1 MNDFRL
7 SVGAEPTD
15 AYEKAKKDTIQAL
28 QSTQRLTPVQRQKLA
43 EEFFGAAAV
52 ASIIQF
58 LDNYYRR

>member
-1 MNDFRL
+1 MSDCRL
-7 SVGAEPTD
+7 SVGIEPED
-15 AYEKAKKDTIQAL
+15 AYEKAKKDMIQAL

-43 EEFFGAAAV
+43 EELFGVAAV